1 MNWLDITLLCL
12 AGIGFV
18 KGLFDG
24 VIKQVVSLIALLVG
38 IFFCTKAALW
48 LRGYILALGWFPEQ
62 GVTVLS
68 YVAGF
73 LLIVGVILL
82 AGEILT
88 RVVGATPLSVLNH
101 LAGGVLGLCFM
112 MAFISLLLNGMEM
125 IDKGSVLIP
134 RGAKVESRFYNS
146 VKEIIPTIYFQNLF
160 LRRNRLHN
168 LNNIY

>member
-125 IDKGSVLIP
+125 IDNGSVLIP

-160 LRRNRLHN
+160 FKEE
-168 LNNIY
+168 

>member
-101 LAGGVLGLCFM
+101 LVGGVLGLCFM
-112 MAFISLLLNGMEM
+112 MAFVSLLLNSMEM

-134 RGAKVESRFYNS
+134 RQAKVESRLYNS

-160 LRRNRLHN
+160 FKEE
-168 LNNIY
+168 

>member
-101 LAGGVLGLCFM
+101 LVGGVLGLCFM
-112 MAFISLLLNGMEM
+112 MAFVSLLLNSMEM

-134 RGAKVESRFYNS
+134 RHAKVESRFYNS

-160 LRRNRLHN
+160 FKEE
-168 LNNIY
+168 

>member
-88 RVVGATPLSVLNH
+88 RVVGGTPLSVLNH

-160 LRRNRLHN
+160 FKEE
-168 LNNIY
+168 

>member
-101 LAGGVLGLCFM
+101 LVGGVLGLCFM
-112 MAFISLLLNGMEM
+112 MAFVSLLLNSMEM

-134 RGAKVESRFYNS
+134 RQAKVESRIYNS

-160 LRRNRLHN
+160 FKEE
-168 LNNIY
+168 

>member
-24 VIKQVVSLIALLVG
+24 IIKQVVSLIALLVG

-112 MAFISLLLNGMEM
+112 MAFISLLLNSMEM

-134 RGAKVESRFYNS
+134 RQPKVESLFFNS

-160 LRRNRLHN
+160 FKEE
-168 LNNIY
+168 

>member
-24 VIKQVVSLIALLVG
+24 IIKQVVSLIALLVG

-101 LAGGVLGLCFM
+101 LVGGVLGLCFM

-160 LRRNRLHN
+160 FKEE
-168 LNNIY
+168 

>member
-73 LLIVGVILL
+73 LLIVGVIL
-82 AGEILT
+82 
-88 RVVGATPLSVLNH
+88 RVGIHHA
-101 LAGGVLGLCFM
+101 
-112 MAFISLLLNGMEM
+112 
-125 IDKGSVLIP
+125 
-134 RGAKVESRFYNS
+134 
-146 VKEIIPTIYFQNLF
+146 
-160 LRRNRLHN
+160 
-168 LNNIY
+168 

>member
-48 LRGYILALGWFPEQ
+48 LREFILALGWFPEQ

-88 RVVGATPLSVLNH
+88 RVIGVTPLGLLNH
-101 LAGGVLGLCFM
+101 LAGGLLGFCFM
-112 MAFISLLLNGMEM
+112 MAFVSLLLNGLEM
-125 IDKGSVLIP
+125 VDRGSVLIP
-134 RGAKVESRFYNS
+134 RQAKVESRLYHS

-160 LRRNRLHN
+160 FKDE
-168 LNNIY
+168 

>member
-101 LAGGVLGLCFM
+101 LVGGVLGLCFM
-112 MAFISLLLNGMEM
+112 MAFVSLLLNSMEM
-125 IDKGSVLIP
+125 IDKRSVLIP
-134 RGAKVESRFYNS
+134 RQAKVESRFYNS

-160 LRRNRLHN
+160 FKEE
-168 LNNIY
+168 

>member
-101 LAGGVLGLCFM
+101 LGGGVLGLCFM

-160 LRRNRLHN
+160 FKEE
-168 LNNIY
+168 

>member
-134 RGAKVESRFYNS
+134 RQAKVESCFYNS

-160 LRRNRLHN
+160 FKEE
-168 LNNIY
+168 

>member
-1 MNWLDITLLCL
+1 M
-12 AGIGFV
+12 

-48 LRGYILALGWFPEQ
+48 LRGYILALG
-62 GVTVLS
+62 
-68 YVAGF
+68 
-73 LLIVGVILL
+73 VILL

-101 LAGGVLGLCFM
+101 LVGGVLGLCFM
-112 MAFISLLLNGMEM
+112 MAFVSLLLNSMEM

-134 RGAKVESRFYNS
+134 RQAKVESRFYNS

-160 LRRNRLHN
+160 FKEE
-168 LNNIY
+168 

>member
-73 LLIVGVILL
+73 LLIV
-82 AGEILT
+82 
-88 RVVGATPLSVLNH
+88 SVLNH

-112 MAFISLLLNGMEM
+112 MAFISLLLNSMEM

-134 RGAKVESRFYNS
+134 RQAKVESRFYNS

-160 LRRNRLHN
+160 FKEE
-168 LNNIY
+168 

>member
-88 RVVGATPLSVLNH
+88 RVVGVTPLSVLNH

-112 MAFISLLLNGMEM
+112 MAFVSLLLNGIEM
-125 IDKGSVLIP
+125 IDRGSVLIS
-134 RGAKVESRFYNS
+134 RQAKVESRFYKS

-160 LRRNRLHN
+160 FKEE
-168 LNNIY
+168 

>member
-101 LAGGVLGLCFM
+101 LVGGVLGLCFM
-112 MAFISLLLNGMEM
+112 MAFVSLLLNSMEM
-125 IDKGSVLIP
+125 IDKESVLIP
-134 RGAKVESRFYNS
+134 RQAKVESRFYNS

-160 LRRNRLHN
+160 FKEE
-168 LNNIY
+168 

>member
-38 IFFCTKAALW
+38 IFFCMKAALW

-160 LRRNRLHN
+160 FKEE
-168 LNNIY
+168 

>member
-38 IFFCTKAALW
+38 IFFCTKVALW
-48 LRGYILALGWFPEQ
+48 LREYILALGWFPEQ

-73 LLIVGVILL
+73 LLIVGVLLL

-88 RVVGATPLSVLNH
+88 RVIGVTPLGLLNH
-101 LAGGVLGLCFM
+101 LAGGFLGFCFM
-112 MAFISLLLNGMEM
+112 MAFVSLLLNGLEM
-125 IDKGSVLIP
+125 VDQGSVLIP
-134 RGAKVESRFYNS
+134 RQAKVESRLYHS

-160 LRRNRLHN
+160 F
-168 LNNIY
+168 

>member
-73 LLIVGVILL
+73 LSIVGVILL

-160 LRRNRLHN
+160 FKEE
-168 LNNIY
+168 

>member
-24 VIKQVVSLIALLVG
+24 IIKQVVSLIALLVG

-101 LAGGVLGLCFM
+101 LAGGVVGLCFM
-112 MAFISLLLNGMEM
+112 MAFVSLLLNSMEM
-125 IDKGSVLIP
+125 IDRGSVLIS
-134 RGAKVESRFYNS
+134 REAKVESRFYNS

-160 LRRNRLHN
+160 FKQE
-168 LNNIY
+168 

>member
-101 LAGGVLGLCFM
+101 LVGGVLGLCFM
-112 MAFISLLLNGMEM
+112 MAFVSLLLNSMEM

-134 RGAKVESRFYNS
+134 RKAKVESRFYNS

-160 LRRNRLHN
+160 FKEE
-168 LNNIY
+168 

>member
-112 MAFISLLLNGMEM
+112 MAFISLLLNSMEM

-134 RGAKVESRFYNS
+134 RQAKVESCFYNS

-160 LRRNRLHN
+160 FKEE
-168 LNNIY
+168 

>member
-1 MNWLDITLLCL
+1 MNWLDIVLVCL

-88 RVVGATPLSVLNH
+88 RVVGATPLSVLKH

-160 LRRNRLHN
+160 FKEE
-168 LNNIY
+168 